1 MPTGMTFIH
10 ALPFLVGVLSYR
22 RRFHC
27 CLLTMLGQVL
37 RPLGVDEQ

>member
-1 MPTGMTFIH
+1 MPTGMTFVH

-27 CLLTMLGQVL
+27 CLLTMWGKFEGPWV
-37 RPLGVDEQ
+37 